1 VRPRRRDVAHAL
13 KEVDSAMFGLIGNVG
28 PWELILILTIA
39 LIILGPGKLP
49 EAGKAI
55 GRAMSEFKR
64 ASSNIKSEIEEA
76 VSVDEKDAGPVKR
89 AEARKPEQ
97 D

>member
-1 VRPRRRDVAHAL
+1 MVCL
-13 KEVDSAMFGLIGNVG
+13 FGLIGNVG

-55 GRAMSEFKR
+55 GRAMNEFKK
-64 ASSNIKSEIEEA
+64 ASTGLKNEIQEA
-76 VSVDEKDAGPVKR
+76 VSLDEKDEKAAKVSDESK
-89 AEARKPEQ
+89 AT
-97 D
+97 